1 MASRPKSNLTVEQ
14 YLAAYEG
21 AAGRYELVDGEVL
34 KMAAESNR
42 HSLIKGNIY
51 FALREAVTK
60 GKSNCTVVPDG
71 ATIRINS
78 TTAREPD
85 VSVQCGEKP
94 DLTSLL
100 LTCPTIVVEVVS
112 PSSEGTD
119 ANRKLLEYFSVP
131 SIMHYLIV
139 WPKQRYCYHHKRIDD
154 NKVLTTIIR
163 SGIIEFDP
171 PGVAISFESIF
182 GEVDR

>member
-1 MASRPKSNLTVEQ
+1 MASRPRSNLTVEQ

-51 FALREAVTK
+51 FALRQAVTK
-60 GKSNCTVVPDG
+60 AKANCTVVPDG

-85 VSVQCGEKP
+85 VSVQCGEMP

-100 LTCPTIVVEVVS
+100 LASPALVVEVIS
-112 PSSEGTD
+112 PSTEGTD

-139 WPKQRYCYHHKRIDD
+139 WPKQKYCFHHRRIDD
-154 NKVLTTIIR
+154 NKVLTTIVR
-163 SGIIEFDP
+163 SGLMEFDP
-171 PGVAISFESIF
+171 PGVSIDFESIF
-182 GEVDR
+182 DGVDR